1 MADTKQSGFADLTE
15 ATLALGDKL
24 PFVDVS
30 DTSMAGTGTN
40 KEITVEDFGQFLAL
54 VPSVGIAVPRVKHLG
69 SQHSV
74 STTACTEV
82 TGLTMALE
90 VGTYMFDY
98 RLIVQTATITVGPQ
112 FNFNFDGT
120 TTKARWW
127 FVYADLSATLLAA
140 IGTMTHD
147 TSTSTL
153 GFQMAKAEDDMATT
167 AAGNMGPVATTNP
180 VQTQAVDIMC
190 QITGLIVVS
199 GAGNIELWHGSETA
213 TATSVEVGSS
223 LVVIRTA

>member
-82 TGLTMALE
+82 TDLTMALE

-112 FNFNFDGT
+112 FNFNFTGT
-120 TTKARWW
+120 ATVAKWW
-127 FVYADLSATLLAA
+127 FEYADLSATLLAA
-140 IGTMTHD
+140 IGTAAHNV
-147 TSTSTL
+147 STSTL
-153 GFQMAKAEDDMATT
+153 GFGMRQAEDVEATT
-167 AAGNMGPVATTNP
+167 AAGNMHPFATTNA
-180 VQTQAVDIMC
+180 VQTIATDILVK
-190 QITGLIVVS
+190 ITGL
-199 GAGNIELWHGSETA
+199 
-213 TATSVEVGSS
+213 
-223 LVVIRTA
+223 LVVTV

>member
-1 MADTKQSGFADLTE
+1 VADTIQSGFANLDET
-15 ATLALGDKL
+15 TLAAGDFIPL
-24 PFVDVS
+24 RDVS

-40 KEITVEDFGQFLAL
+40 KEITVEDLLLFGQLL
-54 VPSVGIAVPRVKHLG
+54 PSAGIGIPRVKHLS

-90 VGTYMFDY
+90 VGTYTFDY
-98 RLIVQTATITVGPQ
+98 RLIGQSATITVGPQ

-140 IGTMTHD
+140 IGTMAHD
-147 TSTSTL
+147 TSTQTL

-167 AAGNMGPVATTNP
+167 ATGNMGPGATPNS
-180 VQTQAVDIMC
+180 VQTINTDIMC
-190 QITGLIVVS
+190 QITGIIVVS
-199 GAGNIELWHGSETA
+199 GAGKIE
-213 TATSVEVGSS
+213 
-223 LVVIRTA
+223 